1 MLVLIPGVGVT
12 RNEATR
18 WLNLGFIL
26 LQPSEVA
33 KVALILYFAKAYTN
47 KQEKLHHFGQGVMP
61 PLIVLLLVFILI
73 VFQPDLGTAVSI
85 IIPCGIILMFAGI
98 RFRHLFL
105 LGGTALAG
113 VILLILTEGY
123 RMERLTGFLNLFQ
136 IQVVRIISWF
146 IH

>member
-1 MLVLIPGVGVT
+1 
-12 RNEATR
+12 
-18 WLNLGFIL
+18 
-26 LQPSEVA
+26 
-33 KVALILYFAKAYTN
+33 
-47 KQEKLHHFGQGVMP
+47 MP

-123 RMERLTGFLNLFQ
+123 RMERLTGFLKPFSDPSGEDYQ
-136 IQVVRIISWF
+136 WF